1 MSEKQKRKE
10 ILKNIKNAPTTE
22 TQTNVKPPTLSLTL
36 KKK

>member
-10 ILKNIKNAPTTE
+10 LLQSIKNAPTTE
-22 TQTNVKPPTLSLTL
+22 TQTSVKPPTLSLTL